1 MRGTIGSWLIFT
13 PLSLLLAVGACGS
26 DPSADD
32 TNSEPVLGT
41 RIVVED
47 GAYTNVTPSE
57 LKSMLDDKD
66 FPIVNVHTPYDGEIE
81 GTDSFIAFDQID
93 EHVDRLPVDPASRIF
108 LYCRSG
114 SMSATAAESLVS
126 LGYTDVWN
134 LDGGM
139 IAWEAAGYELIHDES
154 AGG

>member
-13 PLSLLLAVGACGS
+13 PLALLLAVGACGS
-26 DPSADD
+26 GPSADD
-32 TNSEPVLGT
+32 TNSELALGT

-66 FPIVNVHTPYDGEIE
+66 FPMVNVHIPYDGEIE
-81 GTDSFIAFDQID
+81 GTDSFIPFDQID
-93 EHVDRLPVDPASRIF
+93 EHLDRLPTDPASKIF

-114 SMSATAAESLVS
+114 SMSTNAAESLVS

-139 IAWEAAGYELIHDES
+139 IAWEAAGYELIRDES
-154 AGG
+154 AG